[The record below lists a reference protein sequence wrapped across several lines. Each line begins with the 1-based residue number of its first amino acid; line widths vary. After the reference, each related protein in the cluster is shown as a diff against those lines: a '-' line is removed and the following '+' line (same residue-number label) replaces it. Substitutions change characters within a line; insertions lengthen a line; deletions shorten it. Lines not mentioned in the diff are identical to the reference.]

1 MARDATDAAGS
12 DRLDRIAEQLA
23 RLTSENARLLER
35 VAESERRFRRISR
48 GVLRI
53 QEEERGRIS
62 RDLHDGIGQLLTA
75 LKIQLEL
82 AEGESEAAAASAL
95 SSRLAGARELA
106 DTALAEVRQL
116 SHLLRPQMLD
126 ELGLEPTLRW
136 LVRTFPKR
144 TGIHVDLVLEGEE
157 RRADADVETLVYRV
171 VQEALTNVARHS
183 GARAAI
189 VTLRRAP
196 ERLSVAIEDRGTGFQ
211 PDALLSATE
220 EERGFGVRAM
230 RDRVE
235 FMGGRFRLRS
245 TPGRGT
251 IVEAEI
257 PLPERGKESP

>member
-1 MARDATDAAGS
+1 VSAP
-12 DRLDRIAEQLA
+12 DRIERIAEQVA
-23 RLTSENARLLER
+23 RIKSENSRLVER

-48 GVLRI
+48 GVLRL
-53 QEEERGRIS
+53 QEEERSRIS

-82 AEGESEAAAASAL
+82 LEREASGLPAL
-95 SSRLAGARELA
+95 GSRITAARELS
-106 DTALAEVRQL
+106 DTSLAEVRQL

-136 LVRTFPKR
+136 LARTFQKR
-144 TGIHVDLVLEGEE
+144 TGIEVEVVLEDAEG
-157 RRADADVETLVYRV
+157 RADPDLETLAYRV

-183 GARAAI
+183 GAHAAT
-189 VTLRRAP
+189 VTLSRARR
-196 ERLSVAIEDRGTGFQ
+196 RLTVRIADHGAGFH
-211 PDALLSATE
+211 PDALLSARD

-235 FMGGRFRLRS
+235 FVDGRFSLRS
-245 TPGRGT
+245 APGEGT

-257 PLPERGKESP
+257 PLPDPAKEGE